1 MCMSSYVLQIL
12 AEQPSLAV
20 TEVSKLTGQR
30 WKELS
35 ADQRAPYEALWKAD
49 KERYA
54 PPHAVLVLLLLSF
67 SVFLVCV
74 FMFDVLRVKLYLA
87 VDTLSTVFLAAN
99 VFAVVADTQ
108 GRWLSTS
115 ASRRSRAGTTPPLTR
130 GRKTE
135 TEREKR
141 TEAAMPGTTTKLK
154 V

>member
-54 PPHAVLVLLLLSF
+54 PQHAVLVLLLLLLLVLLLVSF
-67 SVFLVCV
+67 SFSLVCV
-74 FMFDVLRVKLYLA
+74 FMFDA
-87 VDTLSTVFLAAN
+87 
-99 VFAVVADTQ
+99 
-108 GRWLSTS
+108 
-115 ASRRSRAGTTPPLTR
+115 
-130 GRKTE
+130 
-135 TEREKR
+135 
-141 TEAAMPGTTTKLK
+141 
-154 V
+154 